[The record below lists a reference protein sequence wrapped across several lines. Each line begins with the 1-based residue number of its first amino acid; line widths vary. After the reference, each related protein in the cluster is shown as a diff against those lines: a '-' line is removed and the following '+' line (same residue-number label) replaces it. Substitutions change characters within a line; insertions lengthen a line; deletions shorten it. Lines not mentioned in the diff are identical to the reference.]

1 MEHFPMIR
9 RTSTEWKSLIQ
20 EQQASGLNQAQ
31 FCQERNICPRYFSVR
46 KKQLMAPGKATPG
59 FIKIERVAAQAPT
72 PTVTLRCGPVE
83 LVFHQP
89 VKPDYLL
96 ALIRSLS

>member
-1 MEHFPMIR
+1 MIR
-9 RTSTEWKSLIQ
+9 RTSAEWKTLIQ
-20 EQQASGLNQAQ
+20 EQQISGLNQAQ

-46 KKQLMAPGKATPG
+46 KKQLMARDKATPG
-59 FIKIERVAAQAPT
+59 FIKIERVAAQTPT
-72 PTVTLRCGPVE
+72 PAMTLRCGAVE

-89 VKPDYLL
+89 VNPDYML